1 MWFFIILLIDPDISG
16 SDMAVKKL
24 SDPYII
30 RASATT
36 DGWAAGVASPN
47 VTATA
52 NIDTGLDSLRRE
64 VLYVWACFFGVTSDD
79 NGEMQRDAHV
89 ATTAVITGGGASN
102 ESCRFGTRMQLN
114 KSQVGLI
121 EDLSNDQVLGFD
133 SAILTLSAVENPAGS
148 NTAQSLLDLQE
159 HRFPETWDPNEPGVP
174 LGIVT
179 DSTMQFVV
187 NQFLDGVT
195 SAGTV
200 GGVTGSIKIIA
211 QRMQSDA
218 SLYAAILTGNQ

>member
-1 MWFFIILLIDPDISG
+1 MVKAIDPQKVKVN
-16 SDMAVKKL
+16 MAVKKL

-30 RASATT
+30 RASASTT
-36 DGWAAGVASPN
+36 GWAAGVASPT
-47 VTATA
+47 VTTTA

-64 VLYVWACFFGVTSDD
+64 VLYVWACFFGITSDD
-79 NGEMQRDAHV
+79 NGGMQRDAHV
-89 ATTAVITGGGASN
+89 ATTAVITTGAASS

-114 KSQVGLI
+114 KSPVGLV

-179 DSTMQFVV
+179 DTTMQFVV

-195 SAGTV
+195 SAV
-200 GGVTGSIKIIA
+200 AVDGVNGSIKIIA
-211 QRMQSDA
+211 QRMQADA

>member
-1 MWFFIILLIDPDISG
+1 
-16 SDMAVKKL
+16 MALKKL

-36 DGWAAGVASPN
+36 AGWAAAVASPT

-52 NIDTGLDSLRRE
+52 NIDTGLDSLRQE
-64 VLYVWACFFGVTSDD
+64 VLFVWASFFGVTSDD
-79 NGEMQRDAHV
+79 NGEQQRDAHI
-89 ATTAVITGGGASN
+89 ATTSVITTGAASN
-102 ESCRFGTRMQLN
+102 ESCRFGTRLQLN

-121 EDLSNDQVLGFD
+121 EDLSNDQVLAFD
-133 SAILTLSAVENPAGS
+133 SAISVLSAVENPAGS
-148 NTAQSLLDLQE
+148 NTAQSLLELQE

-187 NQFLDGVT
+187 NQFTDGIT
-195 SAGTV
+195 SAVAV
-200 GGVTGSIKIIA
+200 GGVTGSVKIIA
-211 QRMQSDA
+211 QRMKADA

>member
-1 MWFFIILLIDPDISG
+1 MSG
-16 SDMAVKKL
+16 WNMALKKL

-36 DGWAAGVASPN
+36 AGWNAADASPS
-47 VTATA
+47 VTSTA
-52 NIDTGLDSLRRE
+52 NIDTGLDSLRQE
-64 VLYVWACFFGVTSDD
+64 VLFCWAAFFGVTSDD
-79 NGEMQRDAHV
+79 NGEMQRSGHQAVVDAITTGAV
-89 ATTAVITGGGASN
+89 AT
-102 ESCRFGTRMQLN
+102 ESCRFGTRLQLN

-121 EDLSNDQVLGFD
+121 EDLANDQVLAFD
-133 SAILTLSAVENPAGS
+133 SAISILSAIENPAAS
-148 NTAQSLLDLQE
+148 NTADSLLELQE

-195 SAGTV
+195 SPITV
-200 GGVTGSIKIIA
+200 GGVVGSVKIIA
-211 QRMQSDA
+211 QRMKADA